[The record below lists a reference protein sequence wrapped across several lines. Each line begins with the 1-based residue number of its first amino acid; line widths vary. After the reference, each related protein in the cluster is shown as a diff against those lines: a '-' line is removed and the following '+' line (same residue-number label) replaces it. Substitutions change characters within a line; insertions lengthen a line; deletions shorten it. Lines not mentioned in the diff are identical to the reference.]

1 MFGSSRSKFF
11 NRDTTAKA
19 PSAPSKMWPPVA
31 PFSLRLRFA
40 HVSFRGGLDSLP
52 ALLLAAPGGAHG
64 RVLVGLTLVDSGVPV
79 AVKVL
84 QKACID
90 AFLREAESLNRLRAE
105 VDTVRVLEVRY
116 TSGHSACIGQL
127 LFDAMPRAAPQERG
141 VPLTLE
147 DAGALHVAYA
157 YGTGEEPDMSAVHQ
171 ALPHG
176 PALLLFVEP
185 LVETLTERLR
195 RATTG
200 HIPLVD
206 ALRAARDIALGLAFI
221 SKRGIV
227 VRCWMSRTACAG

>member
-11 NRDTTAKA
+11 NRDNTAKA

-40 HVSFRGGLDSLP
+40 HVSLRGGLDALP

-90 AFLREAESLNRLRAE
+90 RDAFLREAESLNRLRAE

-116 TSGHSACIGQL
+116 TS
-127 LFDAMPRAAPQERG
+127 
-141 VPLTLE
+141 
-147 DAGALHVAYA
+147 
-157 YGTGEEPDMSAVHQ
+157 
-171 ALPHG
+171 
-176 PALLLFVEP
+176 
-185 LVETLTERLR
+185 
-195 RATTG
+195 
-200 HIPLVD
+200 
-206 ALRAARDIALGLAFI
+206 
-221 SKRGIV
+221 
-227 VRCWMSRTACAG
+227 